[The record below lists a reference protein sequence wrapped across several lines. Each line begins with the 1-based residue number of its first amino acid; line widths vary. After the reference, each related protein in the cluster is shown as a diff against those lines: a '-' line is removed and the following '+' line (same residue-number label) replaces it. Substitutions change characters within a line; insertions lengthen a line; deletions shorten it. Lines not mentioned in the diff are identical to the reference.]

1 MRCNREPTVDMSE
14 CRLTGYGRQAHWEY
28 QNPDGSFDSYPAEI
42 NAIIEKAFQAKSSS
56 AEWQEEDDEMFI
68 IDFSQNVE
76 IAKTSGQQIPVKRI
90 CDGRPTL
97 LLRHY

>member
-1 MRCNREPTVDMSE
+1 M
-14 CRLTGYGRQAHWEY
+14 LAKHWLHGYGWQAHWEY

-68 IDFSQNVE
+68 IDFSQNME

-90 CDGRPTL
+90 CDGRLSLIIRNYL
-97 LLRHY
+97 L